1 MERPNCKQ
9 LTLWSR
15 NWLWCRF
22 ERMVREGWPSAFRVL
37 NSRQNS
43 PQPIFQF
50 DSAVG
55 FLVTIFHDDWSVERE
70 TPFVRCALFHC
81 ALSCCARAYC
91 ARAYLARPRHHYGI
105 FGNFERSVESCTV
118 DFAAHKVVKRR
129 GPSQDRPRTEDGAG
143 AHQRAFVDSAIAAH
157 QHVILDNHR
166 RGVHRF
172 KHATDWASCAKMHA

>member
-1 MERPNCKQ
+1 M
-9 LTLWSR
+9 
-15 NWLWCRF
+15 
-22 ERMVREGWPSAFRVL
+22 

-70 TPFVRCALFHC
+70 TPFVRCALFHS

-91 ARAYLARPRHHYGI
+91 ARAYFARPRHHYGI
-105 FGNFERSVESCTV
+105 FGNFEWSVESCTE
-118 DFAAHKVVKRR
+118 DFAAHKIVKRR

-143 AHQRAFVDSAIAAH
+143 A
-157 QHVILDNHR
+157 
-166 RGVHRF
+166 
-172 KHATDWASCAKMHA
+172 